1 MTLRIKGT
9 YRNVGECDMR
19 RINWNPRGHRSVRFE
34 INETSDPSRKEAM
47 SQERSQDAPF

>member
-1 MTLRIKGT
+1 
-9 YRNVGECDMR
+9 MR

-47 SQERSQDAPF
+47 SQERSQDAPFWLWALHRAVWLTLR